1 MSPSKI
7 KVLFINDTARNGGP
21 GRSLYSILKFIDPA
35 VMFRVVLLPRK
46 GIINALLTGEA
57 SGVGAKAPLDEKVS
71 ESRGVVDEILFERHF
86 IENPYEPLSRPIERA
101 DFSAPAW
108 RRMGRLAVNIA
119 RGTFALCR
127 LALLVRRRQFDL
139 IYCNGTTAA
148 FAGGL
153 LAAITHVPALWHV
166 RYTSV
171 PPAAKRLHDRLA
183 SSRGVRRIICVS
195 KAAAAQFENVSRK
208 VRVVHNAIDAKEY
221 SRESVSPLLR
231 AELGVGPET
240 IVFGSHGRVLPRK
253 GYPEMIRSAALALS
267 KMTEEERDLCRFVI
281 VGDTPAD
288 FAIDHLAECRELAAG
303 LGVADKFSF
312 LDFRADVKPYIS
324 DFDVGV
330 VPSVYPD
337 PLPRAVLEIMAFG
350 IPVIA
355 FDVGGVGEMLDNST
369 GAVVTLSERGVDD
382 LAEQFLRYLRD
393 PALRRQQGLAAR
405 RRTRENFDARFHAQQ
420 IQDEIATAAGR
431 RPG

>member
-1 MSPSKI
+1 MPSPKI

-35 VMFRVVLLPRK
+35 VVFRVVLLPRE
-46 GIINALLTGEA
+46 GIINTLLTGGGAGVAADA
-57 SGVGAKAPLDEKVS
+57 SRNTPGRQS
-71 ESRGVVDEILFERHF
+71 VVDEIVFERHF
-86 IENPYEPLSRPIERA
+86 IENLYEPLRRPMERE
-101 DFSAPAW
+101 DFSAPLW
-108 RRMGRLAVNIA
+108 RRMGRLVVNVA
-119 RGTFALCR
+119 RGTFAFCR
-127 LALLVRRRQFDL
+127 LARLVRRGHFDL

-153 LAAITHVPALWHV
+153 LAAITRVPALWHV

-195 KAAAAQFENVSRK
+195 KAAAAQFPDVSQK
-208 VRVVHNAIDAKEY
+208 VRVIHNAIDAEEF
-221 SRESVSPLLR
+221 SRESVTPLLR
-231 AELGVGPET
+231 EDLGIGPDT

-253 GYPEMIRSAALALS
+253 GYAEMIEAASLALS
-267 KMTEEERDLCRFVI
+267 GMTERERSLCRFVL

-288 FAIDHLAECRELAAG
+288 FAIDHLAECRELAAR

-355 FDVGGVGEMLDNST
+355 FEVGGVAEMLDNST
-369 GAVVTLSERGVDD
+369 GTVIALSERGVDD

-393 PALRRQQGLAAR
+393 AALRRQQGQAAR
-405 RRTRENFDARFHAQQ
+405 QRVCQSFDPRLHAQQ
-420 IQDEIATAAGR
+420 IQNEIVVAVGRTAG
-431 RPG
+431 